1 MNKQES
7 KYFNTASFFDEA
19 LLKLLENKEYEY
31 ISVKEICEKAGVN
44 RSTFYLHYESMDD
57 LLKESLE
64 YITKKLINSFDIDT
78 TKFISD
84 LNNKSLEEL
93 NFINAEYLKPYL
105 EFTKENKNVLMAAYK
120 NPSAMNTL
128 EKYYNLEK
136 YIIYPIL
143 EKYNVDPSKKNYYI
157 QFYIN
162 GVISIIKEWVISNCV
177 DDIDFIVDT
186 IIECVKP

>member
-64 YITKKLINSFDIDT
+64 YITKKLINYFDIDT

-128 EKYYNLEK
+128 EKYFNLEK
-136 YIIYPIL
+136 YIFNPIL
-143 EKYNVDPSKKNYYI
+143 DKYDVPNYKKRYVL

-162 GVISIIKEWVISNCV
+162 GIMAIIKEWTINDCK
-177 DDIDFIVDT
+177 DKIEDIINI
-186 IIECVKP
+186 IIECVSS

>member
-84 LNNKSLEEL
+84 LNNKSLKEL

-128 EKYYNLEK
+128 EKYFNLEK